1 MPKTPAV
8 FLLLGLCLF
17 GAADALYK
25 QWIPDTNY
33 ENKTNWD
40 KGSVPCGNDIVQFS
54 AQRKVSVY
62 VETVHSVQEIR
73 LPVDGEFILPSGG
86 GFTVSNGGDPGCGAG
101 VTAQFKDAESLQ
113 WFDPALWQAA
123 ESSDDLEKGRFL
135 FSVHEESVPCQY
147 DNVVFRAGSSFRVDT
162 TSNQPSV
169 PVQSVSVLGKKFS
182 SSSEFTHYLGS
193 HSGRLQFHGTSSPSV
208 GASGCSDASGCD
220 CGNSANHNRI
230 CGTVTC
236 APMSCKKPLYPIGHC
251 CDMCS
256 AIVTIQYSS
265 GFILESYRIRLQHLF
280 LGLPSYQSIQLGM
293 SKVLKSQYFLGV
305 IPRAAAAEIQIVLL
319 DGGSGAVAEALAR
332 DILKDVQSQGSN
344 LGITGAEFQASSGAT
359 SGDGAGDNAGVVVGA
374 VFGILIVVVGL
385 PLLAVLFR
393 RGVIKMPSM
402 PTISIPSLSSLRRS
416 QEEIGDFTDHGFENP
431 IFDKPTMMPEV
442 PGIYGTEAANSI
454 SLTPSGVH
462 FVNPAYDENETSI
475 DFSA

>member
-1 MPKTPAV
+1 ESTRDHQLHNLGTCALTPSS
-8 FLLLGLCLF
+8 
-17 GAADALYK
+17 DALYK

-62 VETVHSVQEIR
+62 VETVHSVQEIQ
-73 LPVDGEFILPSGG
+73 LPVDGEFILPSGRLH
-86 GFTVSNGGDPGCGAG
+86 
-101 VTAQFKDAESLQ
+101 ESL
-113 WFDPALWQAA
+113 
-123 ESSDDLEKGRFL
+123 DDLEKGRFL

-147 DNVVFRAGSSFRVDT
+147 DNVLFRAGSSFRVDT
-162 TSNQPSV
+162 SNQPS
-169 PVQSVSVLGKKFS
+169 PCPD
-182 SSSEFTHYLGS
+182 SEFTHYLGS

-236 APMSCKKPLYPIGHC
+236 APMSCKPLYPIGHC
-251 CDMCS
+251 CDVCS

-265 GFILESYRIRLQHLF
+265 QASSLSLIENRLQHLF
-280 LGLPSYQSIQLGM
+280 LGLPLVPVHSARHV
-293 SKVLKSQYFLGV
+293 KVLKSQYFLESLV
-305 IPRAAAAEIQIVLL
+305 SPSWL
-319 DGGSGAVAEALAR
+319 
-332 DILKDVQSQGSN
+332 
-344 LGITGAEFQASSGAT
+344 SSSA
-359 SGDGAGDNAGVVVGA
+359 
-374 VFGILIVVVGL
+374 
-385 PLLAVLFR
+385 
-393 RGVIKMPSM
+393 GVIKMPTM
-402 PTISIPSLSSLRRS
+402 PTISIPSHRQ
-416 QEEIGDFTDHGFENP
+416 QEKPGGDREFTDHGFENP

-454 SLTPSGVH
+454 SLSRQAIA
-462 FVNPAYDENETSI
+462 FNPAYDENETSI

>member
-1 MPKTPAV
+1 
-8 FLLLGLCLF
+8 
-17 GAADALYK
+17 
-25 QWIPDTNY
+25 WIPDTNY

-62 VETVHSVQEIR
+62 VETVHSVQEIQ
-73 LPVDGEFILPSGG
+73 LPVDGEFILPSGAASRSVMEG
-86 GFTVSNGGDPGCGAG
+86 TPVAG
-101 VTAQFKDAESLQ
+101 PASLPSSKMQ
-113 WFDPALWQAA
+113 SLCTYPASMTTCCSRWL
-123 ESSDDLEKGRFL
+123 L
-135 FSVHEESVPCQY
+135 V
-147 DNVVFRAGSSFRVDT
+147 RVDT

-251 CDMCS
+251 CDVCS

-265 GFILESYRIRLQHLF
+265 GFILESYRNRLQHLF

-319 DGGSGAVAEALAR
+319 DGESGAVAEALAR
-332 DILKDVQSQGSN
+332 DILKDVQAQGSN

-374 VFGILIVVVGL
+374 VFGILIVVIGL

-393 RGVIKMPSM
+393 RGVIKMPTM

-416 QEEIGDFTDHGFENP
+416 QEEIGEFTDHGFENP